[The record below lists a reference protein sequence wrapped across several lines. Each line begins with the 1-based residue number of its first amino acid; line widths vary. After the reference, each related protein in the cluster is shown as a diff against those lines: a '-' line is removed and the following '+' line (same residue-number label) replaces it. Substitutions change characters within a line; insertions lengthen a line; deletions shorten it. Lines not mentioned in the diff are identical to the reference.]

1 MMIVIGSEDDDNGG
15 GDDDVADGDHDG
27 GKVGVWVENGL
38 MTGVAATLVSCS
50 FPPFPSS
57 HHQHTIALGL
67 TRTNTNTFT
76 ITFISP
82 NIFTFTFPDDYGDAN
97 KILIVLQ
104 SNNC

>member
-1 MMIVIGSEDDDNGG
+1 MMIVIGSEDDDNG
-15 GDDDVADGDHDG
+15 DDNVDVADGDHDG

-38 MTGVAATLVSCS
+38 MTRVAATLVSCS
-50 FPPFPSS
+50 FPSS

-76 ITFISP
+76 ITFISS
-82 NIFTFTFPDDYGDAN
+82 NIFTFTFSDDYGDAN